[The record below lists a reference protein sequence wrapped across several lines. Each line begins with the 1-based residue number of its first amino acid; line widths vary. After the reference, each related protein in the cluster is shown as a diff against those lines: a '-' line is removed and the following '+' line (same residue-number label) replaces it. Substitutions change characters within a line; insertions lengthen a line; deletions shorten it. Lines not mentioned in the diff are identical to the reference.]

1 MGLVASLL
9 LWKAS
14 RGQMR
19 GGTGHRL
26 VARRKCPV
34 NRIKARGNRVPLTRV
49 FTRLYYGARVLGS
62 VRGGQWRPGEVRG
75 GGGGQGQYRH
85 SGPIADSL
93 SPYRVHFLTKVTKSS
108 AIIKTPIIASA
119 APMPLAQPVGCGAH
133 LP

>member
-75 GGGGQGQYRH
+75 GGGGQGH
-85 SGPIADSL
+85 SIGTPVL
-93 SPYRVHFLTKVTKSS
+93 SQTVFPLTVS
-108 AIIKTPIIASA
+108 IF
-119 APMPLAQPVGCGAH
+119 
-133 LP
+133 